1 MSQVTFLVPF
11 AYGMG
16 GIPRTTF
23 LVAGELA
30 SRGHDVEV
38 LTLIRGQDETFFPL
52 HPEVRL
58 TEIFDVRDPERPGH
72 TRPRPKN
79 RGDVD
84 PKLRELDRSP
94 TTLSQDAHQFF
105 SALVDQRLEEH
116 LSRQRDGI
124 VIATRPELAVAA
136 VRYTRGRVGTILQEH
151 NALADRRQ
159 GLRDAVIG
167 ITRPELKHGLDA
179 FLTLTQDELD
189 KWRPM
194 LEPTSTRLGVIPNA
208 TPFALGPAAPL
219 ERPLV
224 IAAGR
229 YEKQKGFERLIEA
242 WVPIAERHPE
252 WRLEIYG
259 EGRQEQPL
267 REQIETLG
275 LGASVTLAGLTHE
288 METVMAGASVYA
300 MSSRHE
306 GLPMVL
312 LEAMSKGVPPVSFN
326 CPEGPRQLID
336 DGTSGLLVENGN
348 IPALS
353 AALMSVIEDEQLRRR
368 LGAGALER
376 AGEYQIG
383 HVTDVWESLFDQIA
397 AGRRRWWHRR

>member
-30 SRGHDVEV
+30 TRGHDVEIF
-38 LTLIRGQDETFFPL
+38 TLIRGQDETFFPL
-52 HPEVRL
+52 HPDVRL
-58 TEIFDVRDPERPGH
+58 TEIFDVRDPDRPGEI
-72 TRPRPKN
+72 RPRPKN

-94 TTLSQDAHQFF
+94 TTLSEDPHQFF
-105 SALVDQRLEEH
+105 SALVDQRLEER
-116 LSRQRDGI
+116 LSRQRSGI

-159 GLRDAVIG
+159 GLRDAVVG
-167 ITRPELKHGLDA
+167 ITRPGLRRRLDA
-179 FLTLTQDELD
+179 FLTLTQDELE
-189 KWRPM
+189 KWREL
-194 LEPTSTRLGVIPNA
+194 LEPTTTRLGVIPNA

-219 ERPLV
+219 DRPLV

-242 WVPIAERHPE
+242 WAPIAARHPE

-259 EGRQEQPL
+259 EGRQQQPL
-267 REQIETLG
+267 QEQIDRLG
-275 LGASVTLAGLTHE
+275 IGDAVRLAGLTHD
-288 METVMAGASVYA
+288 MEKVMAGASIYA

-348 IPALS
+348 IPALTS
-353 AALMSVIEDEQLRRR
+353 ALLSVIEDEQLRRR

-383 HVTDVWESLFDQIA
+383 HVTDVWEELFEQIA
-397 AGRRRWWHRR
+397 ARRRRWWQRR